1 MFIDGLWNMLT
12 LPDGTKDPIKY
23 IFHKVIKDRFRTMI
37 NNDPEATGSALEL
50 LDGLEI
56 DKRLITHEPTDRLI
70 VNEAFFRLMIEN
82 YNEEW
87 EKFKPGRLERKYKDF
102 CINFIFALYRNDS
115 EYTSKIG
122 GIISWLVINKDL
134 FANESGNHLKV
145 IQQVYDFWAN
155 GSVDAEG
162 NVIQPGDNRVRTKP
176 WIDWGFR
183 YVINKYKRGQKFYM
197 YSVNF
202 FLRYIYVNAD
212 KWIFLPAFYPENWY
226 GNNRGYQTI
235 GLYGGN
241 F

>member
-23 IFHKVIKDRFRTMI
+23 IFHIIIKDRFRQMI
-37 NNDPEATGSALEL
+37 TSDPDATGNSLEI

-56 DKRLITHEPTDRLI
+56 DARLITHEETDRYVI
-70 VNEAFFRLMIEN
+70 NEPFIRAMIDN
-82 YNEEW
+82 YNTEW
-87 EKFKPGRLERKYKDF
+87 MKYKPGKLERKYKDF
-102 CINFIFALYRNDS
+102 VINFVFALYRNDS

-122 GIISWLVINKDL
+122 GIMSWLIMNREE
-134 FANESGNHLKV
+134 FSNPNGNHLKV
-145 IQQVYDFWAN
+145 IEQVYDFWAN
-155 GSVDAEG
+155 GSLDAEG
-162 NVIQPGDNRVRTKP
+162 NVIQPGDNRIRTKP

-183 YVINKYKRGQKFYM
+183 YVINRYKRGQKFYM

-212 KWIFLPAFYPENWY
+212 KWVIIPAFFPENWY
-226 GNNRGYQTI
+226 GNNKGYQTI
-235 GLYGGN
+235 ELYGGN